1 MDDLIHASPASAG
14 MSVLRH
20 PLEPL
25 TAAEIRAVMGI
36 IKASPDFG
44 PAFLFETIELKEPP
58 RAALTDFSAG
68 KPGPREARA
77 NVFLGDAPGLW
88 RLTVSL
94 PDAAITSKLF
104 LATARPMIQLEQ
116 FLQIEGIVR
125 AHPDFIAACAK
136 RGITDMS
143 MVCVDPWSAGNFDIP
158 GEENGFLSHTF
169 SWLRLRENEN
179 FYAHPIEGINAVV
192 DIKAGKVL
200 RVDDYGAKPIPMGEF
215 NYEAQ
220 FFETFRAPLKPLDIV
235 QPEGASFTLNGHAI
249 TWDNWSLVIGFNARE
264 GLTLHDIRYDGR
276 PIVNRASLA
285 EMVVP
290 YGVPDGGHFRKNVF
304 DIGEY
309 GLGKLTNS
317 LTLGC
322 DCLGTIAYL
331 DVDLNT
337 MTGDIFHIEK
347 AICIHEE
354 DDGILWKHWDFRT
367 ERTEVRRGRKL
378 VISSIATVGNYEYAS
393 YWYHT
398 GRDDR
403 VRDEGDGDHQ
413 YLRVRA
419 GPADQIWD
427 GSGTGAAG
435 AHPSA
440 CVLRAAGNGGGWAW
454 QFLRGMQHLRRGGF
468 EESLRQRVLSRGD
481 GVDVGAGGVPEGEPG
496 DAKILEGDQSQS
508 DKPYGQTGRLQD
520 LSAECSDLI
529 PQSGLLFRQAVELH
543 REPCLGHQIRP
554 GRALPG
560 RRVYEPFGRQGRRRR
575 LRQAGPESG
584 EHGSGAVARVR
595 RASPAADGGFPGP
608 ALHHRRVQIDAERI
622 FRPES
627 GHRCRP
633 RRQQG
638 EQTGERLV
646 LLRLRHGRRVS
657 KAGCTRPQPAA
668 IFSRVAPTM
677 AAIVHS

>member
-249 TWDNWSLVIGFNARE
+249 MWDNWSLVIGFNARE

-393 YWYHT
+393 YWYFTQDGMIEFEMKATGIINTSACEPGQPTKYGTEVAPGLQGHIHQHAFCARLEMAVDGPGNSFVECNTYAEEDSKNPYGNAFYQEETVLTSELGACRKANPATQRFWKVINPNRTNHT
-398 GRDDR
+398 GKPVGYKIYPQNVLTSYLNPASHSGKRSSFIENHVWVTKFDPEER
-403 VRDEGDGDHQ
+403 YPAGEYMNHSDG
-413 YLRVRA
+413 
-419 GPADQIWD
+419 
-427 GSGTGAAG
+427 
-435 AHPSA
+435 
-440 CVLRAAGNGGGWAW
+440 
-454 QFLRGMQHLRRGGF
+454 RGGVADF
-468 EESLRQRVLSRGD
+468 VKQDRN
-481 GVDVGAGGVPEGEPG
+481 
-496 DAKILEGDQSQS
+496 LENTD
-508 DKPYGQTGRLQD
+508 
-520 LSAECSDLI
+520 
-529 PQSGLLFRQAVELH
+529 
-543 REPCLGHQIRP
+543 
-554 GRALPG
+554 
-560 RRVYEPFGRQGRRRR
+560 
-575 LRQAGPESG
+575 
-584 EHGSGAVARVR
+584 
-595 RASPAADGGFPGP
+595 
-608 ALHHRRVQIDAERI
+608 
-622 FRPES
+622 
-627 GHRCRP
+627 
-633 RRQQG
+633 
-638 EQTGERLV
+638 LV
-646 LLRLRHGRRVS
+646 LWHVFGVHHQPRTEDFPVQPCIT
-657 KAGCTRPQPAA
+657 AGFKLMPNGFFDQNPG
-668 IFSRVAPTM
+668 IDVAPGVNK
-677 AAIVHS
+677 ASKLANGSSCCG